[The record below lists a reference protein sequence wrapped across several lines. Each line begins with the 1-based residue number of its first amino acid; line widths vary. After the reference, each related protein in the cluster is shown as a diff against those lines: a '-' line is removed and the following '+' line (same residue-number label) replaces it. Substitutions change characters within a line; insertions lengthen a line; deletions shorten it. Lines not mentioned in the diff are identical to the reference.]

1 MTFRLDPDRPLGEI
15 GRHVLVDQLARL
27 RRDLDRPDP
36 DEAVHRFRRRSKKVR
51 ALVRLLRSGLGD
63 AKALDR
69 AARDA
74 ARELA
79 ALRDSRVLAD
89 TARGV
94 AREAEDPIVADA
106 ADRVADVLAT
116 RHRERIAAGGFTEAR
131 TRVLGHLERLETAL
145 GDWSFDVTRPRD
157 EKRVLRRALER
168 ARRRGRPGLK
178 ALAGDGRPHA
188 AQPDAIHA
196 LRKRVKDLR
205 YQVRLLRGTWPRP
218 LGALE
223 DAFDDLG
230 EALGDDHDLHVLAEA
245 LAAPDAPE
253 LEPQRRAALLQ
264 ALEDAR
270 RGLQASALG
279 DARRLFVERDRDF
292 GRRLGRYWRLARA

>member
-1 MTFRLDPDRPLGEI
+1 MTFRLDPARPLGAAA
-15 GRHVLVDQLARL
+15 HDVLVDQLARL

-36 DEAVHRFRRRSKKVR
+36 DDAVHRFRRRSKKVR
-51 ALVRLLRSGLGD
+51 ALVRLLRSGLAD
-63 AKALDR
+63 AKTLDR

-94 AREAEDPIVADA
+94 ARDAEDPIVADA
-106 ADRVADVLAT
+106 ADRVADALAT

-131 TRVLGHLERLETAL
+131 TRVLGHLQRLETAL
-145 GDWSFDVTRPRD
+145 GAWSFAPARPRK

-178 ALAGDGRPHA
+178 ALAGSGHPEA
-188 AQPDAIHA
+188 LHA

-205 YQVRLLRGTWPRP
+205 YQVHLLRETWPRP

-223 DAFDDLG
+223 DAFDELG

-292 GRRLGRYWRLARA
+292 GRRLGRYWRLARG